1 MGHIESA
8 HFYPP
13 KVSKNGS
20 HCLTTQKIKIGTC
33 THALCTYTHALHTN
47 LALHQLRCIIL
58 NYFECLQVHAQKMFL
73 PFPQMDR
80 RASIIF
86 EKIHKTHTRTYL
98 AHLSCTDTVTNICT
112 PLAYA
117 AICTCPCTRARAMY
131 LCTHQHSF
139 TPTVTCA
146 PYSIFRMH
154 KHLHTS
160 SPSIRLCVQSTHTL
174 ALLHLCVC
182 EQS

>member
-98 AHLSCTDTVTNICT
+98 AHLSCTDTVTNICMHT
-112 PLAYA
+112 TRIRSHMHLPVYARTCHVFVHASTLIHTHSHMRTIFYFPHAQASAY
-117 AICTCPCTRARAMY
+117 IFTVHSLMCTK
-131 LCTHQHSF
+131 HSYASAL
-139 TPTVTCA
+139 TLV
-146 PYSIFRMH
+146 
-154 KHLHTS
+154 
-160 SPSIRLCVQSTHTL
+160 CV
-174 ALLHLCVC
+174 
-182 EQS
+182 